1 MALTLA
7 QLLTP
12 SSEDESLATIL
23 SILDGLGFTASSWES
38 GSVQRTFVQLLA
50 RLHSSATNTTLAI
63 TKGRYNDLAEGDW
76 LTLKSSSDFDNERI
90 PAVATRV
97 KMTISDPNSVGPTT
111 IVISQLVAK
120 DQDGFTYRNIDG
132 GTIPV
137 GGSLTLQ
144 FDAETPGA
152 TNPDTLE
159 LSTPLAGYTAAK
171 AAVDPIVIPGAAAES
186 DERLRTRNRSKWA
199 TMAYAEPQDAY
210 IAWTLAASPSITR
223 AFVDDLNPRGPGTL
237 DIYCAGPS
245 GPVPGPVL
253 VTVIDYIE
261 GNIDGISRRPLGSD
275 VQAFSASSA
284 TVTITGTL
292 YVAPSY
298 NLTATRDT
306 VNAAIEALLET
317 LPVGGTVLLAELYS
331 TIMGVTGVT
340 NVHLT
345 APTSD
350 TTVAVT
356 SVPVPSIALTPV
368 VG

>member
-1 MALTLA
+1 MSLSLS

-12 SSEDESLATIL
+12 SSEDESLAAIL
-23 SILDGLGFTASSWES
+23 SILDGLGFTATSWED
-38 GSVQRTFVQLLA
+38 GSVQRTIVQMVA
-50 RLHSSATNTTLAI
+50 RLHSDATNTRLGI
-63 TKGRYNDLAEGDW
+63 TKGRYNDTAEGDW
-76 LTLKSSSDFDNERI
+76 LTLKSTSDFDNERI
-90 PAVATRV
+90 AAVATRV
-97 KMTISDPNSVGPTT
+97 KMTISDPLNVGPAT

-120 DQDGFTYRNIDG
+120 DQLGATYRNIEG
-132 GTIPV
+132 GTV
-137 GGSLTLQ
+137 TLGGSLTLQ
-144 FDAETPGA
+144 FDAEVPGA
-152 TNPDTLE
+152 ANPTQLE
-159 LSTPLAGYTAAK
+159 LTTPIAGMTAVI
-171 AAVDPIVIPGAAAES
+171 AVTDPIVRPGAAAEA
-186 DERLRTRNRSKWA
+186 DPRLRTRNRSKWA
-199 TMAYAEPQDAY
+199 TLSYAAPADAY
-210 IAWTLAASPSITR
+210 VAWALAASSFITR
-223 AFVDDLNPRGPGTL
+223 AWVDDLNPRGPGTL

-284 TVTITGTL
+284 SVNITGTL

-298 NLTATRDT
+298 GLTATRDA
-306 VNAAIEALLET
+306 VYAAITALLET

-331 TIMGVTGVT
+331 TIMEVAGVT

-350 TTVAVT
+350 TTVAAT
-356 SVPVPSIALTPV
+356 SVPVPALSLTPV

>member
-1 MALTLA
+1 MALSLL

-12 SSEDESLATIL
+12 SSEDESLAAIL
-23 SILDGLGFTASSWES
+23 AILDGLGFTATSWES
-38 GSVQRTFVQLLA
+38 GSVQRTLIQMLA
-50 RLHSSATNTTLAI
+50 RMHSSASNTTYAI
-63 TKGRYNDLAEGDW
+63 TKGRYNDLATGDW
-76 LTLKSSSDFDNERI
+76 LALKSRSDFDNEPI
-90 PAVATRV
+90 AAVATRV

-111 IVISQLVAK
+111 IVISELVAK
-120 DQDGFTYRNIDG
+120 DQAGATYRNIDG
-132 GTIPV
+132 GTVPL

-144 FDAETPGA
+144 FDAEVPGSG
-152 TNPDTLE
+152 NPVSLE
-159 LSTPLAGYTAAK
+159 LSTPLAGFSAAI
-171 AAVDPIVIPGAAAES
+171 AITDPIVRPGAAAES
-186 DERLRTRNRSKWA
+186 DDRLRTRNRTKWA
-199 TMAYAEPQDAY
+199 TLSYAEPADAY
-210 IAWTLAASPSITR
+210 IAWALAASPFITR

-284 TVTITGTL
+284 SVTITGTL
-292 YVAPSY
+292 YVSASY
-298 NLTATRDT
+298 SLTATRDY
-306 VNAAIEALLET
+306 VYAAITALLQT

-331 TIMGVTGVT
+331 TIMSIAGVN

-345 APTSD
+345 SPTTD

-356 SVPVPSIALTPV
+356 SVPISTPSLTPV